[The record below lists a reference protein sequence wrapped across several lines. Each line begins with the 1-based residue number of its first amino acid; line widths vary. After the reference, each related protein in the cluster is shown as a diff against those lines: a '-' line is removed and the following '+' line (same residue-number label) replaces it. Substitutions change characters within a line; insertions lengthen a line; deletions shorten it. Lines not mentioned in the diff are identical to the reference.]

1 MINCLVRNN
10 FIQNNIKVNAEQNSL
25 PYKFVRVKPG
35 THDINITAREGETN
49 VPRYILYYGV
59 GESEWVPWPGS
70 TFEFYDFPAPGILP
84 VNFPADY
91 CDFERRDTLWPAG
104 YNGVDLEIRGV
115 KEFKVSVLNQYI
127 FHWVPPFKDSNGVIS
142 IKNKAITQGKAPNA
156 NFVRLR
162 NYEGDW
168 TFQKLAANKVKVSTT
183 GFADPEGAIPQSVT
197 NMLVEQQPYQML
209 QKMKAELA
217 KNKALPALP
226 EILK

>member
-1 MINCLVRNN
+1 MKKTVMFLAGVVSAMSLTTQAAAPNDIKLSLDK
-10 FIQNNIKVNAEQNSL
+10 NNIKVWTFKALNNTVMSYKAETTLDVPIERAVALVFDVNNA
-25 PYKFVRVKPG
+25 PK
-35 THDINITAREGETN
+35 
-49 VPRYILYYGV
+49 
-59 GESEWVPWPGS
+59 WVPNVAKAEVLSRDDKKG
-70 TFEFYDFPAPGILP
+70 EFTLYMVLDFP
-84 VNFPADY
+84 FPLKD
-91 CDFERRDTLWPAG
+91 RDM
-104 YNGVDLEIRGV
+104 VV
-115 KEFKVSVLNQYI
+115 KGKIS
-127 FHWVPPFKDSNGVIS
+127 KDSNGVIS